1 MREQID
7 TVIVGG
13 GQAGL
18 SASYHLRRLDCQHI
32 ILERG
37 RIGESWR
44 SERWD
49 SLMFQFPNWAIRLP
63 GHSYQC
69 SDPDGFVPRDEVVN
83 FLEDYARLIKA
94 PVRCGSVSHRYSRST
109 NQANFLSTQMTWCL
123 RPRML

>member
-1 MREQID
+1 MPEQVD

-18 SASYHLRRLDCQHI
+18 SASYHLSRLGCQHL
-32 ILERG
+32 ILERN

-63 GHSYQC
+63 GHSYKC
-69 SDPDGFVPRDEVVN
+69 TDPDGFVPRSEVVH
-83 FLEDYARLIKA
+83 FTASWPRSIAYSSKKD
-94 PVRCGSVSHRYSRST
+94 RCG
-109 NQANFLSTQMTWCL
+109 
-123 RPRML
+123 